1 MIIHEA
7 NNDNTE
13 SGRILTLF
21 LFLIWLA
28 IFCGIFLLVWIRE
41 HR

>member
-1 MIIHEA
+1 MTHKM
-7 NNDNTE
+7 NNEKLED
-13 SGRILTLF
+13 GRILTLF

-28 IFCGIFLLVWIRE
+28 IFCGILLLMWIRE